1 MGCGGGAILTIQSIY
16 FKIATTRGMGW
27 FSAVGGLGLGV
38 GGGGGG
44 GGKIN
49 HVQSIY
55 FLEGTTNTILILA
68 KFGQSCI
75 PVPPSLPLYQMKI

>member
-1 MGCGGGAILTIQSIY
+1 MGCGGA
-16 FKIATTRGMGW
+16 
-27 FSAVGGLGLGV
+27 LGL
-38 GGGGGG
+38 GG

-75 PVPPSLPLYQMKI
+75 PIPPAPPFGVQLNGLWPG